1 MDGTNKESGQV
12 SGGRGGAMVGAVV
25 GGRRS
30 EVRSVNRVATRG
42 SVLLSFMGW
51 DVEGRGRDG
60 RRRWSGTDGVRGAV
74 GGGRRRTDIGGGWF
88 MVGNGVS
95 PYSGR
100 QPIFL
105 VHYL

>member
-1 MDGTNKESGQV
+1 MDGINKESGQV

-60 RRRWSGTDGVRGAV
+60 RGRMESEVRSKVVGDVRILVEVGLWSGTECPLTQTTRLASFG
-74 GGGRRRTDIGGGWF
+74 
-88 MVGNGVS
+88 
-95 PYSGR
+95 
-100 QPIFL
+100 
-105 VHYL
+105 